1 MQPVVSANLYLHS
14 TSCLTL
20 LTDKCIFDVV
30 FLLPHSPQIDVM
42 ILLPAAGGA
51 VLTVL
56 QENEDPREKTV
67 DAVILPWGKY
77 SLDAVKVHHHHH
89 HHRLMVIQDVD
100 L

>member
-30 FLLPHSPQIDVM
+30 FLLPHSPQIVVM

-67 DAVILPWGKY
+67 DAVILP
-77 SLDAVKVHHHHH
+77 
-89 HHRLMVIQDVD
+89 
-100 L
+100 

>member
-30 FLLPHSPQIDVM
+30 FLLPHSPQIVVM

>member
-30 FLLPHSPQIDVM
+30 FLLPHSPQM
-42 ILLPAAGGA
+42 ILLSAAGGA

-67 DAVILPWGKY
+67 DAVILP
-77 SLDAVKVHHHHH
+77 
-89 HHRLMVIQDVD
+89 
-100 L
+100 